1 MNWFRKNFV
10 LIMGLAVLVYTFIPI
25 FVVIL
30 MSFNDPNSR
39 LIYSFDGFTLHNW
52 LNPCEEPDMCTALTT
67 SIQVGLLATL
77 FSTIIGTL
85 AAFALVRHEFRGRS
99 GANLL
104 IFLPMAAPEIVLGSS
119 LLALFVASG
128 FAGQLGFGTILIAH
142 IMFCMSFVIVTVRS
156 RLAGMNDNLE
166 QAAMDLYATP
176 RQTFW
181 RVTFPL
187 VLPGIVGAALLSFSL
202 SFDDFIVTNL
212 NAGQT
217 TTFPMYVWG
226 AAQRGV
232 PMQVNV
238 VGTVMFAIA
247 VLIVVSSELTS
258 RRRAKALA

>member
-1 MNWFRKNFV
+1 
-10 LIMGLAVLVYTFIPI
+10 
-25 FVVIL
+25 
-30 MSFNDPNSR
+30 
-39 LIYSFDGFTLHNW
+39 
-52 LNPCEEPDMCTALTT
+52 
-67 SIQVGLLATL
+67 
-77 FSTIIGTL
+77 
-85 AAFALVRHEFRGRS
+85 
-99 GANLL
+99 
-104 IFLPMAAPEIVLGSS
+104 
-119 LLALFVASG
+119 
-128 FAGQLGFGTILIAH
+128 
-142 IMFCMSFVIVTVRS
+142 
-156 RLAGMNDNLE
+156 
-166 QAAMDLYATP
+166 
-176 RQTFW
+176 
-181 RVTFPL
+181 VTFPL